1 MRTSSFSLSSRLWL
15 VLVLAMLPL
24 LALTIADY
32 RRERQNA
39 IADLEHDARLMLQT
53 ARIEEEAALRI
64 VRQTLHTMAGADD
77 MRELDPAACNGLA
90 RRMLN
95 SAEDIANLGAAYPNG
110 DVFCSAKTMDGPIN
124 VADRE
129 WFQESLSNNQI
140 SKGQFLIGKISG
152 KPGITFG
159 LPLRDASGKLLALL
173 YLASDISWFDRLT
186 RNYNLPDGW
195 TSGLAT
201 SAGDIISRYPDPEAF
216 RGKLWTPTD
225 KAGFVEALESNRNTF
240 IAAGLDGVQRQYV
253 LRRLGLAGG
262 DLVIGIGAPV
272 SDTLAVIDRSFWWR
286 IAILATISLFSFLL
300 ARYYLHNL
308 VERWIGRLMQATQ
321 QVSQGDFTTHIGDIQ
336 NLPNELAAL
345 DARFNEMTAA
355 LQQRD
360 IQYQDDRVAIELLN
374 RTLAERLLALEAAE
388 QGLRRLSTAVEQSP
402 TSIVIT
408 DLDAKIIYVNRAFT
422 LASGYTADEVLGENP
437 KVLQSGDTPP
447 ATYREMWATLSAGK
461 VWRGEFLNLR
471 KDGKQYVELAT
482 ISPVRQSDGQ
492 ITQYV
497 AAKEDIT
504 ERRKTEDE
512 LQSYRQHLEQLV
524 ELRTQELATAKEAA
538 EAANRAKSLFLANMS
553 HEIRTPMNVIIGL
566 NYLLL
571 REAANDEQRTKIG
584 KISAAAEHLLKIIND
599 ILDLSKIEAGKIVLE
614 HRAFSPPDLL
624 REVGGIIRDQALGK
638 GLEISIDCG
647 DLPAHAAGDAT
658 RLRQVLINFASNAL
672 KFTEQGAIRLSGKLL
687 ESEGSKQIC
696 RFTVSDTGIGIE
708 AADINRLFNPFEQ
721 VDASTT
727 RRFGGTGLGLAIARH
742 LAELMGGE
750 VGVSSVPGE
759 GSTFWISA
767 HLETSTDIAATA
779 TPDPAPQPPAGWK
792 PGRILL
798 VEDEEVNREIGRDL
812 LETTGVTVETANNG
826 LEAIERF
833 QQGHFDLI
841 LMDIQMPLLDGLEA
855 TRRIRALPGG
865 EAVIIIALTAN
876 AFTEDRERCLAAGMN
891 DFLAKPVEPEAIFA
905 TLKKHLG
912 RPGGDATSQGAS
924 STGNDGLS
932 PNPPDPDPA
941 LVLADLNTLAAYLKS
956 GNVEASIHFIR
967 VQAGLQAA
975 FPDEF
980 GKLRHQIESFDYEAA
995 LTQVLALA
1003 TRLG

>member
-15 VLVLAMLPL
+15 VLALAMLPL
-24 LALTIADY
+24 LALTVYDY
-32 RRERQNA
+32 RRERQGA
-39 IADLEHDARLMLQT
+39 IVNLEQDARLMLQAAT
-53 ARIEEEAALRI
+53 IEEEAALRD
-64 VRQTLHTMAGADD
+64 VRQTLRTMAGADD
-77 MRELDPAACNGLA
+77 MRELDPAACNGLV
-90 RRMLN
+90 RRLLN
-95 SAEDIANLGAAYPNG
+95 SAENIANLGAAYPTG
-110 DVFCSAKTMDGPIN
+110 DVFCSAQTMDKPVN

-159 LPLRDASGKLLALL
+159 LPLRDASGKLLASL
-173 YLASDISWFDRLT
+173 YLSSDISWFDRLT
-186 RNYNLPDGW
+186 RNYRLPEGW
-195 TSGLAT
+195 TSGLF
-201 SAGDIISRYPDPEAF
+201 SSSGEIVSRYPNPEGF
-216 RGKLWTPTD
+216 RGKQLS
-225 KAGFVEALESNRNTF
+225 AASRALFVKALEDNQSKLV
-240 IAAGLDGVQRQYV
+240 AEGLDGVQRLYV
-253 LRRLGLAGG
+253 IHRLGLAGG
-262 DLVIGIGAPV
+262 DLFVGIGVPV
-272 SDTLAVIDRSFWWR
+272 SETLAVIEHSFWWR

-308 VERWIGRLMQATQ
+308 IERWISRLMQATQ
-321 QVSQGDFTTHIGDIQ
+321 QVSQGDFTTRISGTRA
-336 NLPNELAAL
+336 LPNELAAL
-345 DARFNEMTAA
+345 DARFNDMTAA

-360 IQYQDDRVAIELLN
+360 AQYQDDRIAIELLN
-374 RTLAERLLALEAAE
+374 RTLAERLLALEEAE

-408 DLDAKIIYVNRAFT
+408 DIDAKIIYVNRAFT
-422 LASGYTADEVLGENP
+422 QASGYTADEVLGENP

-447 ATYREMWATLSAGK
+447 ETYQAMWATLSTGK
-461 VWRGEFLNLR
+461 AWRGEFLNQR
-471 KDGKQYVELAT
+471 KDGTRYIELAT

-504 ERRKTEDE
+504 ERRKIEDE
-512 LQSYRQHLEQLV
+512 LSAYRQHLEKLV
-524 ELRTQELATAKEAA
+524 DLRTHELATAKEAA

-571 REAANDEQRTKIG
+571 RDAADNEQRSKLS
-584 KISAAAEHLLKIIND
+584 KISSAAEHLLKIIND

-614 HRAFSPPDLL
+614 HRAFSPADLL

-638 GLEISIDCG
+638 GLEISVDCG
-647 DLPAHAAGDAT
+647 DLPAHAIGDAT
-658 RLRQVLINFASNAL
+658 RLRQVLINFSSNAL
-672 KFTEQGAIRLSGKLL
+672 KFTERGAIRLSGKLL
-687 ESEGSKQIC
+687 ESEGSKQFC
-696 RFTVSDTGIGIE
+696 RFSVSDTGIGIE
-708 AADINRLFNPFEQ
+708 ADDIERLFNPFEQ
-721 VDASTT
+721 LDASTT

-767 HLETSTDIAATA
+767 HLEASTDVPAVLIQNAAPQIAANT
-779 TPDPAPQPPAGWK
+779 Q

-812 LETTGVTVETANNG
+812 LATIGVEVATANNG

-833 QQGHFDLI
+833 QEGHFDLI

-865 EAVIIIALTAN
+865 QSVIIIALTAN

-891 DFLAKPVEPEAIFA
+891 DFLAKPVNPEAIFA
-905 TLKKHLG
+905 ILTKYIS
-912 RPGGDATSQGAS
+912 RPGSTSARADA
-924 STGNDGLS
+924 S
-932 PNPPDPDPA
+932 PAGKDTPPVPAPA
-941 LVLADLNTLAAYLKS
+941 LLPADLSTLAAYLKS
-956 GNVEASIHFIR
+956 GNVEASIHFSHI
-967 VQAGLQAA
+967 QAGLQAA
-975 FPDEF
+975 YPDEYT
-980 GKLRHQIESFDYEAA
+980 RIRRQIEIFDYEAA
-995 LTQVLALA
+995 LPEVLALMA
-1003 TRLG
+1003 RLV

>member
-24 LALTIADY
+24 LALTVVDY
-32 RRERQNA
+32 RRERQDA
-39 IADLEHDARLMLQT
+39 IANLEQDARLMLQ
-53 ARIEEEAALRI
+53 AASIEEEAALRV
-64 VRQTLHTMAGADD
+64 VRQTLRTMAGADN

-90 RRMLN
+90 KRMLN
-95 SAEDIANLGAAYPNG
+95 SVESVANLGAAYPNG
-110 DVFCSAKTMDGPIN
+110 DVFCSARTMDGQVN
-124 VADRE
+124 VSDRE

-152 KPGITFG
+152 KPAITFG
-159 LPLRDASGKLLALL
+159 LPLRSPSGKLLASL
-173 YLASDISWFDRLT
+173 YMSSDISWFDRLT
-186 RNYNLPDGW
+186 RNYHLPEGW
-195 TSGLAT
+195 TSLLLT
-201 SAGDIISRYPDPEAF
+201 SSGEVISRYPNAEAF
-216 RGKLWTPTD
+216 RGKQLSVASRTQFLKVLQDNQSKLVT
-225 KAGFVEALESNRNTF
+225 E
-240 IAAGLDGVQRQYV
+240 GLDGVQRLFV
-253 LRRLGLAGG
+253 IHRLGLSGG
-262 DLVIGIGAPV
+262 DLIVGIGAPV
-272 SDTLAVIDRSFWWR
+272 SQTLAVIDRSFWWR
-286 IAILATISLFSFLL
+286 LAILATISLLSFLL

-308 VERWIGRLMQATQ
+308 IERWISRLMQATQ
-321 QVSQGDFTTHIGDIQ
+321 QVSQGDFTTQISAPQ
-336 NLPNELAAL
+336 VLPNELAAL
-345 DARFNEMTAA
+345 DARFNEMTSA
-355 LQQRD
+355 LRQRD

-374 RTLAERLLALEAAE
+374 HTLADRLLALESAE

-422 LASGYTADEVLGENP
+422 QASGYTADEVLGENP

-447 ATYREMWATLSAGK
+447 ATYRDMWATLSAGK
-461 VWRGEFLNLR
+461 VWRGEFLNRR
-471 KDGKQYVELAT
+471 KDGSQYVELAT

-504 ERRKTEDE
+504 ERRKTENE
-512 LQSYRQHLEQLV
+512 LKSYRQHLEQLV
-524 ELRTQELATAKEAA
+524 ELRTHELATAKEAA

-571 REAANDEQRTKIG
+571 REAANDEQRTKIS
-584 KISAAAEHLLKIIND
+584 KISSAAEHLLKIIND

-614 HRAFSPPDLL
+614 RRAFSPPDLL
-624 REVGGIIRDQALGK
+624 RELGSVIRDQALGK
-638 GLEISIDCG
+638 GLEIFIDCG
-647 DLPAHAAGDAT
+647 DLPACAIGDAT

-672 KFTEQGAIRLSGKLL
+672 KFTEHGNISLSGKLL

-696 RFTVSDTGIGIE
+696 RFTVSDTGVGIE
-708 AADINRLFNPFEQ
+708 AADITRLFNPFEQ
-721 VDASTT
+721 LDASTT

-750 VGVSSVPGE
+750 VGVSSVPGK

-767 HLETSTDIAATA
+767 HLEASTD
-779 TPDPAPQPPAGWK
+779 TPAIVAVDTAPQLAADWK

-798 VEDEEVNREIGRDL
+798 VEDEEVNREIGHDL
-812 LETTGVTVETANNG
+812 LETTGVAVETANNG
-826 LEAIERF
+826 LEAVERF
-833 QQGHFDLI
+833 QSGHFDLI

-865 EAVIIIALTAN
+865 DAVIIIALTAN

-905 TLKKHLG
+905 TLRKHLG
-912 RPGGDATSQGAS
+912 GPGHATAAQGS
-924 STGNDGLS
+924 SATDHNS
-932 PNPPDPDPA
+932 PPPAQRDPA
-941 LVLADLNTLAAYLKS
+941 LLAADLDTLASYLRS
-956 GNVEASIHFIR
+956 GNVEASIHFGRI
-967 VQAGLQAA
+967 QADLQAA

-980 GKLRHQIESFDYEAA
+980 SRLRRLVENFDYEAA
-995 LTQVLALA
+995 LPEVLALA
-1003 TRLG
+1003 TRLD